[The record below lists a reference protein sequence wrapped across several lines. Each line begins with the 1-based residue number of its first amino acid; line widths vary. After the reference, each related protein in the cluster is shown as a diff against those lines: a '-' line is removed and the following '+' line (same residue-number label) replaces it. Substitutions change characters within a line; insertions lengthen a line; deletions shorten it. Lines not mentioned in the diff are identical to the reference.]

1 MPHSLKLQTNEF
13 TFGSEINSLQH
24 NKIFL
29 KLFTIVQRIMQIKSC
44 FKKKL
49 LLIQIA
55 INIVLEEQI
64 KEFSCHK
71 MSQNVV
77 IIVTNLTTQIVCY
90 AMK

>member
-1 MPHSLKLQTNEF
+1 
-13 TFGSEINSLQH
+13 
-24 NKIFL
+24 
-29 KLFTIVQRIMQIKSC
+29 MQIKSC
-44 FKKKL
+44 LKKKL